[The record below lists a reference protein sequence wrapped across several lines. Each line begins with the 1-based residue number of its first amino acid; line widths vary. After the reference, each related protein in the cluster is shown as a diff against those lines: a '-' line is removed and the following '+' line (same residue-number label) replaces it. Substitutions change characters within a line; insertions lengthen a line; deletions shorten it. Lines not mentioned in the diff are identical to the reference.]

1 MISYDY
7 DIMYAEYDIICYI
20 MIVYTNI
27 MDDIRFITLWY
38 YSSFTWTDI
47 RLNSM
52 GYIIA
57 YIHVRA
63 ETWLVMPA
71 VSIAK

>member
-27 MDDIRFITLWY
+27 MDDIRFITL
-38 YSSFTWTDI
+38 
-47 RLNSM
+47 
-52 GYIIA
+52 
-57 YIHVRA
+57 
-63 ETWLVMPA
+63 
-71 VSIAK
+71 